1 MQDDLKK
8 VDNLNVYEYKEGVDP
23 ESASYKFFNS
33 LNFFRI
39 ENKVSINIL
48 IYSWKFKYMIILHE
62 K

>member
-39 ENKVSINIL
+39 ENKVSIHIL

>member
-48 IYSWKFKYMIILHE
+48 NL
-62 K
+62 